1 VRAGGLALGTRGL
14 GEGQPCLVVALVGSA
29 HDGASDT
36 ALRMIEAAFKMG
48 ADAIHF
54 QIFRADA
61 LVVRRHPGR
70 KELDAVEISPRDWRR
85 VLKAARASGLTV
97 LAEVFDRPSLDLAVE
112 AAVDALQV
120 HTTDMENP
128 ELIRAVAAVARP
140 VVLSVGAL
148 PEAAVREAMDLT
160 GEKVALLFGSP
171 SSPVPV
177 EAIRFRELP
186 ALKERHRV
194 PVGFLDQTDGGSAFA
209 LLSPALAAAHGAS
222 FVEKRFALDRSRKR
236 RDDTA
241 ALSPEDFYRM
251 VELLRQAERAGGDTG
266 APEAPEAERERRA
279 VARSI
284 VAGTLIGRG
293 EVLTAPMLAFKRTD
307 VRAAPGY
314 PPREAHR
321 VIGRRAARP
330 IQADETIR
338 EDMLE

>member
-1 VRAGGLALGTRGL
+1 MRAGRLSLGARGL
-14 GEGQPCLVVALVGSA
+14 GEGHPCLVVALVGSA
-29 HDGASDT
+29 HDGT
-36 ALRMIEAAFKMG
+36 ADIALEMIEAAFKMG
-48 ADAIHF
+48 ADAIQF
-54 QIFRADA
+54 QIFRADT

-70 KELDAVEISPRDWRR
+70 KELDAVEIAPRDWHKI
-85 VLKAARASGLTV
+85 LKAARASGLAV
-97 LAEVFDRPSLDLAVE
+97 VAEVFDRPSLDLAAE
-112 AAVDALQV
+112 GAVDALQV

-128 ELIRAVAAVARP
+128 ELIRAVASSGRP

-148 PEAAVREAMDLT
+148 PEAVVREAFDLT
-160 GEKVALLFGSP
+160 GEGVALLFGSP
-171 SSPVPV
+171 LSPVPV
-177 EAIRFRELP
+177 EAIRFRELL
-186 ALKERHRV
+186 ALKERYRV

-209 LLSPALAAAHGAS
+209 LVSPALAAAHGAD

-251 VELLRQAERAGGDTG
+251 VELLRQAERAGGE
-266 APEAPEAERERRA
+266 AAEEAPEAERERRA

-307 VRAAPGY
+307 GRAAPGF

>member
-1 VRAGGLALGTRGL
+1 
-14 GEGQPCLVVALVGSA
+14 
-29 HDGASDT
+29 
-36 ALRMIEAAFKMG
+36 
-48 ADAIHF
+48 
-54 QIFRADA
+54 
-61 LVVRRHPGR
+61 
-70 KELDAVEISPRDWRR
+70 
-85 VLKAARASGLTV
+85 
-97 LAEVFDRPSLDLAVE
+97 
-112 AAVDALQV
+112 
-120 HTTDMENP
+120 
-128 ELIRAVAAVARP
+128 
-140 VVLSVGAL
+140 
-148 PEAAVREAMDLT
+148 VREAMDLT

-222 FVEKRFALDRSRKR
+222 FVEKRFALDRRSRKR

-251 VELLRQAERAGGDTG
+251 VELLRQAERAGGEA
-266 APEAPEAERERRA
+266 APEEAPEAERERRA

-307 VRAAPGY
+307 ARAAPGY

>member
-1 VRAGGLALGTRGL
+1 MRAGGRVLGARGL
-14 GEGQPCLVVALVGSA
+14 GEGHPCLVVALVGSA
-29 HDGASDT
+29 HDGAADT

-48 ADAIHF
+48 ADAIQF
-54 QIFRADA
+54 QIFRADT

-70 KELDAVEISPRDWRR
+70 KELDAVEISARDWRR
-85 VLKAARASGLTV
+85 VLKAARASALAV
-97 LAEVFDRPSLDLAVE
+97 LAEVFDQPSLDLAVE
-112 AAVDALQV
+112 AEVDALQV

-128 ELIRAVAAVARP
+128 DLIRAVAASGRP

-148 PEAAVREAMDLT
+148 PEPVLREAFDLA

-171 SSPVPV
+171 LSPVPV
-177 EAIRFRELP
+177 EAIRFRELL
-186 ALKERHRV
+186 ALKERYRV

-209 LLSPALAAAHGAS
+209 LLSPALAAAHGAD

-241 ALSPEDFYRM
+241 ALPPEDFYRM
-251 VELLRQAERAGGDTG
+251 VELLRQAERAGGE
-266 APEAPEAERERRA
+266 AAAEEAPEAERERRA

-284 VAGTLIGRG
+284 VAGTLIARG
-293 EVLTAPMLAFKRTD
+293 DVLTAPMLAFKRTD
-307 VRAAPGY
+307 GRAAAGF

>member
-1 VRAGGLALGTRGL
+1 MRAAGLVLGARGL
-14 GEGQPCLVVALVGSA
+14 GEGHPCLVVAQVGSA
-29 HDGASDT
+29 HDGAADI
-36 ALRMIEAAFKMG
+36 ALRAIEAAFKMG
-48 ADAIHF
+48 ADAIQF
-54 QIFRADA
+54 QLFRAET

-70 KELDAVEISPRDWRR
+70 KELDAVEIPARDWRK
-85 VLKAARASGLTV
+85 VLKAARASGLGV
-97 LAEVFDRPSLDLAVE
+97 LAEVFDRPSLDLASE
-112 AAVDALQV
+112 AEVDALQV

-128 ELIRAVAAVARP
+128 DLIRAVASSGRP

-148 PEAAVREAMDLT
+148 PEPVLREAFDMA
-160 GEKVALLFGSP
+160 GPRVALLFGSP
-171 SSPVPV
+171 LSPVPV
-177 EAIRFRELP
+177 EAIRFRELL
-186 ALKERHRV
+186 ALKERYRV

-209 LLSPALAAAHGAS
+209 LLSPALAAAHGAD

-236 RDDTA
+236 RDDTQ

-251 VELLRQAERAGGDTG
+251 VELLRQAERAGGE
-266 APEAPEAERERRA
+266 AAAEEAPEAERERRA

-307 VRAAPGY
+307 VRAGPGF